1 MAPFDM
7 ESSLE
12 VRALEKRYFEYPN
25 SLDPLTPVF
34 RNGLIPVALFSMMSL
49 ISVTALLLFITH
61 RLLSWR
67 RHYRE
72 YVGYNQYVILIYNL
86 LLADLQQSIAF
97 SISFHWLRINKIV
110 APTAPCFIQA
120 WFLHIGDVASGFFV
134 LAIAI
139 HTWMGVVKGYKLPY
153 VWFVVSILFIW
164 LAALILT
171 ILGPILYQNRFF
183 TRAGGWCW
191 VSVDFQNERLW
202 LHYLWIFIVEF
213 GTIAIYGHIFIHL
226 RGRIRSIIAND
237 NTSKLTRAT
246 KFMVMYPAVYVVLT
260 LPIAVGRMVAMTGTP
275 MPDVFFCI
283 AGSLLTSC
291 GWIDALLY
299 ALTRRVLVTGDL
311 STGQYNRTHTV
322 TAIAPNAARPG
333 DTDQFGLQSMTGK
346 EPNGTTARTVTIVG
360 GSNRLS
366 RIVDHRRGRSLATR
380 SRHEDTLQEYSPT
393 RTGSQDSIIKPV
405 HKGNAINIITE
416 TNIQVESASPSP
428 HEEFEAVMLPVRNRN
443 NTDYS
448 RRS

>member
-1 MAPFDM
+1 M
-7 ESSLE
+7 EARNLE
-12 VRALEKRYFEYPN
+12 ERYFAYPN

-34 RNGLIPVALFSMMSL
+34 KTGLIPVALFAMMSL
-49 ISVTALLLFITH
+49 ISVSVLLVFITH
-61 RLLSWR
+61 RLISWR
-67 RHYRE
+67 KHYRE

-97 SISFHWLRINKIV
+97 SISFHWLRIGKIV

-120 WFLHIGDVASGFFV
+120 WFLQIGDVASGFFV

-139 HTWMGVVKGYKLPY
+139 HTWLGVVKGYKLPY
-153 VWFVVSILFIW
+153 VWFVVSILFTW

-171 ILGPILYQNRFF
+171 VLGPAMYRDRYF

-191 VSVDFQNERLW
+191 VSADFQNERLW

-213 GTIAIYGHIFIHL
+213 GTIIIYAHLFFHL

-237 NTSKLTRAT
+237 TSKLTRAT
-246 KFMVMYPAVYVVLT
+246 KFMVMYPAVYVILT
-260 LPIAVGRMVAMTGTP
+260 LPIAVGRMVAMTGTR

-291 GWIDALLY
+291 GWIDAVLY
-299 ALTRRVLVTGDL
+299 ALTRRILVSGDL
-311 STGQYNRTHTV
+311 STGQYNRTHNTV
-322 TAIAPNAARPG
+322 TAITTNAARPG
-333 DTDQFGLQSMTGK
+333 DADVFGLQSINGK
-346 EPNGTTARTVTIVG
+346 EPNGSTARTVTIVG

-366 RIVDHRRGRSLATR
+366 RIVDHRRGRSYTMR
-380 SRHEDTLQEYSPT
+380 SRHEDTLREDSPT

-405 HKGNAINIITE
+405 QMGHAINIVTE
-416 TNIQVESASPSP
+416 TNIQVESANSSK
-428 HEEFEAVMLPVRNRN
+428 EFDLKS
-443 NTDYS
+443 S
-448 RRS
+448 RREEDAR